1 MKYLRLFETE
11 SDYQSYI
18 ENENNH
24 VEPHI
29 ALLRGNKTCHYKKY
43 FNALSEIN
51 GILENIISRT
61 DKPLDINILNKIQLI
76 NQDFTDINNQL
87 EEIILSG
94 YEPLE
99 NPENYLAIEALKSGM
114 RVSFSNNCQYSL
126 GTNEWFD
133 LQSGELTPLTKKG
146 QKIYFKATGLV
157 PRGTN
162 GIGSFTISENCNL
175 SGNCNSMLF
184 GDEVEINLSLSGYN
198 NAFCKLFYQ
207 CDTIINASQL
217 TLPATTLA
225 NYCYSNMFYGC
236 TSLVTAPEL
245 PATSLVPYCY
255 QNMFARC
262 TSLTTAPELPATTL
276 DNGCYNY
283 MFQNCTKLNY
293 IKALFTTT
301 PSSTYTSYWVSGVS
315 STGTF
320 VKNVNAMWD
329 VTGTSG
335 IPSGWTVKTNFTP
348 VRCINLSITAEDVSG
363 KYTTTKIYWTA
374 EIEGVDDEG
383 NNLTIILTGT
393 DTSESF
399 PQNTSTTDT
408 IERTISYTYMGV
420 TATTTITQGI
430 WVNSTYTIDL
440 NNQWQSSSVV
450 NPDSSLYDGVY
461 ESFSNKGVNS
471 TAATMYID
479 INGYDVFDLYIRSY
493 AESSYD
499 YVMVSQLDQ
508 TINNN
513 TAYSSTTLVK
523 AHTRGKQKSGTSI
536 DNYTKVSFTGID
548 GGQHRITIVYRKDG
562 SGNSG
567 DDRGYVLI
575 PKNQ

>member
-1 MKYLRLFETE
+1 MKYLRLFETNA
-11 SDYQSYI
+11 DYQSYI

-61 DKPLDINILNKIQLI
+61 DKPLDINILNKIDKS

-99 NPENYLAIEALKSGM
+99 NPENYLTFEALKSGM

-133 LQSGELTPLTKKG
+133 LQSGELTPMVKKG

-157 PRGTN
+157 PN
-162 GIGSFTISENCNL
+162 SSKGIGTFTITGNCNL
-175 SGNCNSMLF
+175 LGNCNSMLF
-184 GDEVEINLSLSGYN
+184 GDDAETNLSLSGKN
-198 NAFCKLFYQ
+198 HAFYKLFYN
-207 CDTIINASQL
+207 CSTIIDASQL
-217 TLPATTLA
+217 ILPATTLA
-225 NYCYSNMFYGC
+225 TYCYQYMFQNC
-236 TSLVTAPEL
+236 TSLV
-245 PATSLVPYCY
+245 
-255 QNMFARC
+255 N
-262 TSLTTAPELPATTL
+262 APELPATTL
-276 DNGCYNY
+276 VKKCYEY
-283 MFQNCTKLNY
+283 MFSGCSKLNY

-301 PSSTYTSYWVSGVS
+301 PSSTYTSNWVYGVS
-315 STGTF
+315 PTGTF
-320 VKNVNAMWD
+320 VKSANATWD
-329 VTGTSG
+329 VTGYVG
-335 IPSGWTVKTNFTP
+335 IPTGWDVQIAFTP
-348 VRCINLSITAEDVSG
+348 IRCINLSITADDVFGRS
-363 KYTTTKIYWTA
+363 TNTNIYWTA
-374 EIEGVDDEG
+374 EVEGVDDVG
-383 NNLTIILTGT
+383 NNMTVTFTGT

-430 WVNSTYTIDL
+430 WIDCSYTINL

-479 INGYDVFDLYIRSY
+479 INGYTDFDLYIRSY
-493 AESSYD
+493 AESNHD

-508 TINNN
+508 TIDNN
-513 TAYSSTTLVK
+513 TLYSNTTLVK
-523 AHTRGKQKSGTSI
+523 EHTRGNSKSGTSI

-548 GGQHRITIVYRKDG
+548 GGQHRITIVYRKDS
-562 SGNSG
+562 SGYSG
-567 DDRGYVLI
+567 DDRGYILI